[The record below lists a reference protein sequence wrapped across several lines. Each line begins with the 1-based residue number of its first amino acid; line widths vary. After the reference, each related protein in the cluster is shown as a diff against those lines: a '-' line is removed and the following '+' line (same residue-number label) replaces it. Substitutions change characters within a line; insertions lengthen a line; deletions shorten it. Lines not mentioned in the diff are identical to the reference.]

1 MLGHPVFLEVP
12 LCANVVAEIAGEPH
26 TIVLRDD
33 VLFEIAG
40 RRRLVIAVLAGETL
54 ARLFGQFVTLKVD
67 RICGPVVA
75 GVARVADTLV
85 LRLLVLFQIVIRCAQ
100 VVTQIAGVTKP
111 LVLGQNMLFQHF
123 LCNRPKKGR
132 ESKKIR
138 QNLSSIHVTDETVTS

>member
-1 MLGHPVFLEVP
+1 M
-12 LCANVVAEIAGEPH
+12 
-26 TIVLRDD
+26 LRDD

-54 ARLFGQFVTLKVD
+54 ARMFGQFVTLKVD
-67 RICGPVVA
+67 RVRGPVVA

-111 LVLGQNMLFQHF
+111 LVLGQNMLFQITYHRGPIVALFTRIPDLFMLGHF
-123 LCNRPKKGR
+123 VRAQILWRRGAILAHITG
-132 ESKKIR
+132 EAHA
-138 QNLSSIHVTDETVTS
+138 LVA